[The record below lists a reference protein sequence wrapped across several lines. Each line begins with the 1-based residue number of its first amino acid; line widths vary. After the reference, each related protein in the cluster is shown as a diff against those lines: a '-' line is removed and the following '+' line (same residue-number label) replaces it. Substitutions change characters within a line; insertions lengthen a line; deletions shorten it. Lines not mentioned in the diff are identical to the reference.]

1 MYNFLVRRG
10 TTIAF
15 VIGFLISVIILIL
28 NFSGGADIPVDDYN
42 TLYGV
47 SQFSSTV
54 LIGVLLVAAALG
66 IIFIG
71 GAYGLAVNP
80 KSAIRFLIGFG
91 ILAVLVLVLY
101 FGLGDNNTNTVRN
114 LIEQENISSN
124 VSKMINVGIFS
135 TLVLLG
141 IALVAMILGELR
153 NAIK

>member
-71 GAYGLAVNP
+71 GA
-80 KSAIRFLIGFG
+80 I
-91 ILAVLVLVLY
+91 
-101 FGLGDNNTNTVRN
+101 
-114 LIEQENISSN
+114 
-124 VSKMINVGIFS
+124 
-135 TLVLLG
+135 
-141 IALVAMILGELR
+141 
-153 NAIK
+153 